1 MEKPTISIIVPGLNE
16 EGNINDTIDM
26 IISSLDDMQKF
37 KEYEIIIIDD
47 GSTDKTGQIADGYAG
62 KYPFIK
68 VVHHTTPMGL
78 GYAYRRGLKEAT
90 KEYVGW
96 VPGKNSIP
104 KETFIR
110 MMDAVGK
117 ADIVLVYIM
126 SEVRGYFRRYLS
138 KLFTLVLNILFGL
151 HLKYF
156 NGPCIYKNEILR
168 KTKMTTNGFAFM
180 AEINIRSVR
189 AGYSY
194 IEVGLN
200 NQGRTHGNSKA
211 FVFRNFLRVCNLV
224 TKLFWEIQVK
234 DRFHALKN
242 HAGGSIENVPAT
254 KEDTFR

>member
-1 MEKPTISIIVPGLNE
+1 MDKPTISIIVPGLNE

-26 IISSLDDMQKF
+26 IISSLDEMQKF
-37 KEYEIIIIDD
+37 NEYEIIIIDD
-47 GSTDKTGQIADGYAG
+47 GSRDKTGQIADEYAG

-68 VVHHTTPMGL
+68 VVHHTDPMGL
-78 GYAYRRGLKEAT
+78 GYAYRRGVKEAT

-110 MMDAVGK
+110 MMDAVGS
-117 ADIVLVYIM
+117 ADIVLVYIL

-151 HLKYF
+151 HLRYF

-234 DRFHALKN
+234 NRIQSLKN
-242 HAGGSIENVPAT
+242 RTSANTENVPAA
-254 KEDTFR
+254 KEETLR